1 MALAGGPGAVACLLV
16 LALTVTAGD
25 GATPTSSPSPAPAPA
40 VDCTAE
46 AFKLADCL
54 DYVQP
59 GSSASSRRPS
69 KACCEEVKT
78 AVQDDVAVG
87 CLCAFFSSKEL
98 PIPLNTTR
106 AFQLPAACGADPN
119 VFTKCHAHAPSPS
132 PAPAKGG
139 AAAALAPTKGAAAA
153 RTPVASSSATAVLVV
168 AAAALLASLHP

>member
-16 LALTVTAGD
+16 LALAVAAGD
-25 GATPTSSPSPAPAPA
+25 GATSSPSPAPAPA
-40 VDCTAE
+40 VDCMSE

-59 GSSASSRRPS
+59 GSSASSRPS

-78 AVQDDVAVG
+78 AFEDDVAVG
-87 CLCAFFSSKEL
+87 CLCAFFSSKDL

-119 VFTKCHAHAPSPS
+119 VFTKCHTHAPSPSPS
-132 PAPAKGG
+132 PAPAAPSGG
-139 AAAALAPTKGAAAA
+139 AAAAPAPTKGAAAA
-153 RTPVASSSATAVLVV
+153 RTPVASSSATAVL
-168 AAAALLASLHP
+168 AAAALLASFHL